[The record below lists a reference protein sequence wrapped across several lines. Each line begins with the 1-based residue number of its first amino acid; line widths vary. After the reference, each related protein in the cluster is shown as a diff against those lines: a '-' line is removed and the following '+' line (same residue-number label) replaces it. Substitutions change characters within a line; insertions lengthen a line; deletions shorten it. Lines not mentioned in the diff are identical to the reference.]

1 MNNILDAVIIGMV
14 INIMIILASYLIS
27 RAVTKG
33 FFKELDIYLGKKFVE
48 YVNTKK
54 RKENDTKEEK

>member
-1 MNNILDAVIIGMV
+1 MNKVLDAVIIGMV

-27 RAVTKG
+27 RAVAKG
-33 FFKELDIYLGKKFVE
+33 FFKELDIYLGRKFVN

-54 RKENDTKEEK
+54 REKNDTKEEK